1 MSAPVLEV
9 EHLEKHF
16 PVSRHVTVHA
26 VNGVSFSIAEGETLG
41 VVGESGSGKS
51 TIGRCVVRLLKPT
64 GGTVRFRGRDI
75 TSLPESA
82 CRPLRADMQ
91 MVFQDPWSALNPR
104 IRIGDLMTEPLK
116 LHTKLS
122 ASERHDRAEALARR
136 VRLTPEL
143 LTRYPSELSGGQLQ
157 RVCIARAI
165 ATSPKLIVL
174 DEPTSSL
181 DLSVRAGILDL
192 LAELKAETGAAM
204 MFISHDLGTVK
215 LISDRILVLYLGGV
229 VEYAPSATVFAR
241 PAHPYSQALMSA
253 HLPADPE
260 VVVRRH
266 VLEGEIPSPINLPPG
281 CHFASRCPV
290 AAPRCAVDAPRLEG
304 VGTDNAHR
312 AACLRIAEGAN
323 RIPVM
328 EEMPHG

>member
-1 MSAPVLEV
+1 MTPVLDV
-9 EHLEKHF
+9 EGLEKRF
-16 PVSRHVTVHA
+16 PAQGGRTVHA
-26 VNGVSFSIAEGETLG
+26 VNGVSFTIHAGETLG

-51 TIGRCVVRLLKPT
+51 TIGRAVIRLLKPD
-64 GGTVRFRGRDI
+64 GGQVRFQGRDI
-75 TSLPESA
+75 THLPESA
-82 CRPLRADMQ
+82 CRPLRAEMQ

-104 IRIGDLMTEPLK
+104 IRISELIAEPLLLHMK
-116 LHTKLS
+116 LPR
-122 ASERHDRAEALARR
+122 SERQDRAEHLARR
-136 VRLTPEL
+136 VRLTTEL

-165 ATSPKLIVL
+165 ATNPKLIVL

-181 DLSVRAGILDL
+181 DLSVRAGILEL

-215 LISDRILVLYLGGV
+215 LISDRIMVLYLGGV
-229 VEYAPSATVFAR
+229 VEYAPAAQVFAA

-253 HLPADPE
+253 HLPADPTA
-260 VVVRRH
+260 VLRRH
-266 VLEGEIPSPINLPPG
+266 VLEGEVPSPINLPPG

-290 AAPRCAVDAPRLEG
+290 AVPQCRETAPALRPVHGDI
-304 VGTDNAHR
+304 THQ

-323 RIPVM
+323 RIP
-328 EEMPHG
+328 ELQHG

>member
-1 MSAPVLEV
+1 MTAPVLEV
-9 EHLEKHF
+9 EGLVKHF
-16 PVSRHVTVHA
+16 DVSRQVKVHA
-26 VNGVSFSIAEGETLG
+26 VNGVSFSIREGETLG

-51 TIGRCVVRLLKPT
+51 TIGRSVIRLLAPT
-64 GGTVRFRGRDI
+64 GGTIRFRGRDI
-75 TSLPESA
+75 TNLPESA
-82 CRPLRADMQ
+82 CRPLRAEMQ

-104 IRIGDLMTEPLK
+104 IRIGDLIAEPLK

-122 ASERHDRAEALARR
+122 AAERRDRVEALAIR

-143 LTRYPSELSGGQLQ
+143 LTRYPAELSGGQLQ

-215 LISDRILVLYLGGV
+215 LISDRILVLYLGSV
-229 VEYAPSATVFAR
+229 VEYAPTAQVFADA
-241 PAHPYSQALMSA
+241 AHPYSQALMSA
-253 HLPADPE
+253 HLPADPDA
-260 VVVRRH
+260 VLKRH
-266 VLEGEIPSPINLPPG
+266 VLQGEIPSPINLPPG

-290 AAPRCAVDAPRLEG
+290 AVPRCRTETPPLDPVAGDA
-304 VGTDNAHR
+304 AHQ
-312 AACLRIAEGAN
+312 AACLRITEGAN
-323 RIPVM
+323 RIPAL
-328 EEMPHG
+328 EDAHG

>member
-1 MSAPVLEV
+1 MTAPVLEV
-9 EHLEKHF
+9 QGLVKHF
-16 PVSRHVTVHA
+16 DVSRQVKVHA
-26 VNGVSFSIAEGETLG
+26 VNGVSFSIREGETLG

-51 TIGRCVVRLLKPT
+51 TIGRSVIRLLSPSA
-64 GGTVRFRGRDI
+64 GSIRFRGRDI
-75 TSLPESA
+75 TNLPESA
-82 CRPLRADMQ
+82 CRPLRAEMQ

-104 IRIGDLMTEPLK
+104 IRIGDLIAEPLK

-122 ASERHDRAEALARR
+122 AAERRDKAEALAIR

-143 LTRYPSELSGGQLQ
+143 LTRYPAELSGGQLQ

-215 LISDRILVLYLGGV
+215 LISDRILVLYLGSV
-229 VEYAPSATVFAR
+229 VEYAPTAQVFADA
-241 PAHPYSQALMSA
+241 AHPYSQALMSA
-253 HLPADPE
+253 HLPADPDA
-260 VVVRRH
+260 VLKRH
-266 VLEGEIPSPINLPPG
+266 VLQGEIPSPINLPPG

-290 AAPRCAVDAPRLEG
+290 AVPRCRTETPPLDPVAGDA
-304 VGTDNAHR
+304 THQ
-312 AACLRIAEGAN
+312 AACLRIKEGAN
-323 RIPVM
+323 RIPAL
-328 EEMPHG
+328 EDAHG